1 MGTIICANCHTENP
15 DSNIFCQGC
24 GQSLKRSY
32 APASDQTVAAPRG
45 VPAEPPIPPVPPVV
59 APPPATAVPAPIKTS
74 ATPPVKPAAA
84 VPPPPPPAPRVVV
97 QATPIS
103 KLGVYTDGW
112 SDVIEGGAP
121 LADKVKREFVNNLKA
136 AEIPGL
142 HVAESMLMDKNGEI
156 RPSEVINF
164 GRDMTIIARTGAFG
178 KHLTVS
184 WDLYTK
190 QTINWLT
197 VGILGGAVFVLAFLT
212 HILGG
217 IFYNGFFYGLFNWL
231 GTFIN
236 WLLVPGLALMLV
248 GKITHGDWLAL
259 YKKDQGEFAEDDA
272 MALTNIV
279 DIALS
284 DAIEKAL
291 ESE

>member
-1 MGTIICANCHTENP
+1 M
-15 DSNIFCQGC
+15 
-24 GQSLKRSY
+24 
-32 APASDQTVAAPRG
+32 
-45 VPAEPPIPPVPPVV
+45 
-59 APPPATAVPAPIKTS
+59 
-74 ATPPVKPAAA
+74 
-84 VPPPPPPAPRVVV
+84 
-97 QATPIS
+97 
-103 KLGVYTDGW
+103 
-112 SDVIEGGAP
+112 
-121 LADKVKREFVNNLKA
+121 ADKVRREFVNDLKA

-142 HVAESMLMDKNGEI
+142 HLAESTLMDKNGET
-156 RPSEVINF
+156 RPYEVISF
-164 GRDMTIIARTGAFG
+164 GRQMTIIVRTGLFG

-197 VGILGGAVFVLAFLT
+197 VGILGGAVFVLVFLT
-212 HILGG
+212 HLLGG
-217 IFYNGFFYGLFNWL
+217 IFYNGFFYGLFSWL

-236 WLLVPGLALMLV
+236 WLLVPGLALMLF
-248 GKITHGDWLAL
+248 GKITRGDWLAL